1 MRGLNKVQICLMDK
15 KFLRLNYL
23 YILKDEMHNQVR
35 IEAALLIIPVVFVI
49 VILLRIYR
57 SWFVPL
63 QIIKSDCFSTLHIYR
78 KFSVA
83 S

>member
-57 SWFVPL
+57 S
-63 QIIKSDCFSTLHIYR
+63 
-78 KFSVA
+78 
-83 S
+83 